1 MLLNHLIAACLLVGP
16 SDQGIGADLAAAVD
30 LPTSK
35 ERQQAA
41 LALSKR
47 ADVSLDDW
55 LQAARTFGEFV
66 EHEAGIHVAAVDL
79 QVGDKIEHTQIHYW
93 VPESYD
99 PKKPT
104 PTLLALHG
112 AGGIGLS
119 EVQTWQNVAS
129 DLNMLIVA
137 PTDAGANQGYS
148 FDEREQLAAL
158 ATLRWLRR
166 KFNVDE
172 NRIHLTGVSRGG
184 HLCWELALR
193 HPQHWASLAP
203 RIGGPA
209 LAIVGGRNT
218 IRFAA
223 NIAHIPL
230 RLLQGM
236 QDDAKMIVNQRM
248 LFTRLEEVGAVDAE
262 FVAFETLGHSYDL
275 AAVNFVEFFGKAK
288 RNPLLDRFTLRTLSP
303 EHGQMYS
310 LQIDKLDKKAVVEFQ
325 PRVDPNLWN
334 NWGHQQKAEFIQ
346 IEADKRTGE
355 ADAIMTS
362 PGHIQLKSK
371 LVRKMRLLLPSEMLD
386 EKGRIEIQYQGKT
399 QSKKPKRDRKVL
411 LSHFVEHFDRSFLP
425 VCEIKL
431 N

>member
-1 MLLNHLIAACLLVGP
+1 MLLFNLIAACLLASP
-16 SDQGIGADLAAAVD
+16 PAQELGAELAAAVD
-30 LPTSK
+30 LPTKK

-41 LALSKR
+41 LALAKR
-47 ADVSLDDW
+47 SDVSLEDW
-55 LQAARTFGEFV
+55 LQVAQAFGEF
-66 EHEAGIHVAAVDL
+66 EAHEAGLHMAAVDL

-137 PTDAGANQGYS
+137 PTDAGANLGYS
-148 FDEREQLAAL
+148 FDEREQLASL
-158 ATLRWLRR
+158 ATLRWFRR

-193 HPQHWASLAP
+193 HPQYWASLAP

-236 QDDAKMIVNQRM
+236 QDDAKMIVNQKL
-248 LFTRLEEVGAVDAE
+248 LFTRLDDVGAVDAE
-262 FVAFETLGHSYDL
+262 FVAFENLGHSYDL

-288 RNPLLDRFTLRTLSP
+288 RNPLLDRFSLRTLSP
-303 EHGQMYS
+303 EQGQLYF
-310 LQIDKLDKKAVVEFQ
+310 LQVDKLDKKAVVEFQ

-334 NWGHQQKAEFIQ
+334 NWGHQQKAEFVQ
-346 IEADKRTGE
+346 IEADKRTG
-355 ADAIMTS
+355 DQSIS
-362 PGHIQLKSK
+362 WNGFSCSIY
-371 LVRKMRLLLPSEMLD
+371 RK
-386 EKGRIEIQYQGKT
+386 KI
-399 QSKKPKRDRKVL
+399 
-411 LSHFVEHFDRSFLP
+411 
-425 VCEIKL
+425 
-431 N
+431 